1 MVLDNVSQLTI
12 RSLSSSNKLS
22 GVNIVKVNSGV
33 ADFSDLIFIG
43 KPGSENI
50 SFTVDSK
57 SLDYTK
63 INKLY
68 GTNAFSNFISVSFR
82 YWMSGEQ
89 MQTDKCVTCSP
100 GTYSFIWNSTEWTN
114 CIDNAVWLGGKQV
127 SIDSGYWRKTA
138 NSSLAVEWPNKAA
151 WLGDYVDQDMFP
163 VKWQDGYDGYLWASW
178 TIVNGKKYERVSDFE
193 CSKWPNPVYNALR
206 VIGVILLAFVFL
218 MILVIINIRKT
229 KESQT
234 SILLRIFTNYL
245 QLIAVALSF
254 NLRYPQGILDAFSPF
269 NSVSSSETFLSFDW
283 FIEDYEI
290 RGFAP
295 NNSIFKIFLAALL
308 PLMIIFVFCIIFVA
322 LYYVWNSR
330 FADIKRNIGVSAIW
344 IVFLLHPT
352 LTRVSFNIFQC
363 IKVDT
368 NDFRM
373 RNNLGK
379 ILV

>member
-1 MVLDNVSQLTI
+1 MWHVLLALT
-12 RSLSSSNKLS
+12 RLS
-22 GVNIVKVNSGV
+22 GIQPNEPTASITLFDLAANKSASTLGTGERLPIRHWQS
-33 ADFSDLIFIG
+33 SDRTKPLDWVITLIRICFQSSDRTGTTDICEHLEQ
-43 KPGSENI
+43 SL
-50 SFTVDSK
+50 TV
-57 SLDYTK
+57 
-63 INKLY
+63 
-68 GTNAFSNFISVSFR
+68 
-82 YWMSGEQ
+82 
-89 MQTDKCVTCSP
+89 
-100 GTYSFIWNSTEWTN
+100 
-114 CIDNAVWLGGKQV
+114 
-127 SIDSGYWRKTA
+127 
-138 NSSLAVEWPNKAA
+138 
-151 WLGDYVDQDMFP
+151 
-163 VKWQDGYDGYLWASW
+163 
-178 TIVNGKKYERVSDFE
+178 KKYERVSDFE